1 MPGCITRLDP
11 IDVMYVSEF
20 EKPDEEAFAELEAV
34 VGLKGRRFYGV
45 FDEDGRR
52 YWACVQRREQ
62 DDPASLGLRSCT
74 IGGGLYASKR
84 LRGDYEDLIALIAP
98 TFEEMGRTA
107 WCRLLKTSH
116 RVLSPARRVR
126 ALPSYC
132 RTVGS
137 QGGRGEI
144 VGRDSA
150 QRDRCHP

>member
-1 MPGCITRLDP
+1 MPGGITRLDP
-11 IDVMYVSEF
+11 IDVMYVREF

-84 LRGDYEDLIALIAP
+84 LRGDYENLIALIAP
-98 TFEEMGRTA
+98 TFEEMGARHGVVSSRPA
-107 WCRLLKTSH
+107 IEFYRRH
-116 RVLSPARRVR
+116 DEFVLY
-126 ALPSYC
+126 LPIA
-132 RTVGS
+132 
-137 QGGRGEI
+137 E
-144 VGRDSA
+144 
-150 QRDRCHP
+150 P